1 MCDEGKQKEAT
12 VGDPTVLATDQ
23 PRASL
28 VVRQG
33 VQVGTTYHITS
44 AEVILGR
51 EEETDIPV
59 RDPEVSRRHARLS
72 WQSGNYFVEDLGST
86 NGTFLNGALIASPQ
100 PLRSGDTIGM
110 GQTLLVFRTEAEPP
124 AARAPAPAAYPAQPP
139 PPAAPAPPGVQTSET
154 NQCLLW
160 GCGCS
165 LLLGLL
171 FIVLVGVAVLIFGQ
185 EIQSILDSLGSLI

>member
-1 MCDEGKQKEAT
+1 MD
-12 VGDPTVLATDQ
+12 DPTVLATDQ

-33 VQVGTTYHITS
+33 AQVGTTYHITS

-51 EEETDIPV
+51 EEGTDISV
-59 RDPEVSRRHARLS
+59 RDPEVSRRHVRLS

-86 NGTFLNGALIASPQ
+86 NGTFLNGALVASPQ

-124 AARAPAPAAYPAQPP
+124 AAHAPVPADYSAPPP
-139 PPAAPAPPGVQTSET
+139 PPAAPMPAPPEVQKSGTS
-154 NQCLLW
+154 QCLLW
-160 GCGCS
+160 GCGCL

-171 FIVLVGVAVLIFGQ
+171 FIVLAGVAVLIFGQ
-185 EIQSILDSLGSLI
+185 EIQSILNSLGSLI